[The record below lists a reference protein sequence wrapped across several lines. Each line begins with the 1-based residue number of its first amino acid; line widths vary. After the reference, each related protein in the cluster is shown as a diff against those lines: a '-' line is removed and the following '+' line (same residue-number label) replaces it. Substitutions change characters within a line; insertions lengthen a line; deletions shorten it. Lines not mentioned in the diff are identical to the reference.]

1 MFYNSLKKW
10 EFVFT
15 ISLFMDWSKSIGG
28 GVGWSKK
35 KAVQQFLSLG
45 KGVGHFFFEP
55 LEGVGH
61 DGFLTEYSS

>member
-1 MFYNSLKKW
+1 MALICKKTFLFGINSGMA
-10 EFVFT
+10 EEQ
-15 ISLFMDWSKSIGG
+15 KSIGG